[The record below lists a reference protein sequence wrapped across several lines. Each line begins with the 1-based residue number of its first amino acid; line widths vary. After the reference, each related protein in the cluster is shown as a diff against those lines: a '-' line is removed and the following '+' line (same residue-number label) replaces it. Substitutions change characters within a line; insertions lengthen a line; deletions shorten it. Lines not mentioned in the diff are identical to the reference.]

1 MVMNYLDI
9 AILIFL
15 LYGMVKGFSNGI
27 IIEIS
32 NTISVFLAIY
42 IGVHF
47 SQLVYPYLNLD
58 ILSDYSNAI
67 PLIAFLI
74 VFIVIIVI
82 VKSIGELLN
91 RITKQLALGLISRIS
106 GVFFGMIKMLI
117 ICVFFL
123 FLVVDYELIDKHTQE
138 SSILLRPLQNSARII
153 MPEIN
158 KHKNTIIESAKESTE
173 KAKKN
178 LEQKINPE

>member
-1 MVMNYLDI
+1 MNYLDI
-9 AILIFL
+9 AILVLL

-32 NTISVFLAIY
+32 NTISVFLAVY
-42 IGVHF
+42 IGIHF
-47 SQLVYPYLNLD
+47 SQLVHPYLNLD
-58 ILSDYSNAI
+58 VLSDYSNAI

-117 ICVFFL
+117 ICVFLL
-123 FLVVDYELIDKHTQE
+123 FLVVDYELIDKNTQE

-153 MPEIN
+153 IPELN